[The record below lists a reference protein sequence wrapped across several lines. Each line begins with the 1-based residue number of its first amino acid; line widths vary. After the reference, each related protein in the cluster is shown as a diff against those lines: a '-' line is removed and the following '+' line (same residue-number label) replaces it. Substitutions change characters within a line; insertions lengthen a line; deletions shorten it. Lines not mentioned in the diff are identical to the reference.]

1 MWIHRLIISWI
12 VCSLIDNVIVLD
24 KQQDLPEFKVED
36 VDKGGQEHVAVPGKK
51 SRDKKAP
58 MSQISGVRRLKHTNS
73 FSAAVPKYGIE
84 SPNEEELSSVRGR
97 RLMLRC
103 LLLQPDLLPLLV

>member
-1 MWIHRLIISWI
+1 M
-12 VCSLIDNVIVLD
+12 DNVVVAD

-36 VDKGGQEHVAVPGKK
+36 VDKGQEHTAAPGKK

-58 MSQISGVRRLKHTNS
+58 MSHISGVRRLKHTNS

-84 SPNEEELSSVRGR
+84 SPNEEELSSVRGQSKCYVVFCFN
-97 RLMLRC
+97 LIYC
-103 LLLQPDLLPLLV
+103 HC